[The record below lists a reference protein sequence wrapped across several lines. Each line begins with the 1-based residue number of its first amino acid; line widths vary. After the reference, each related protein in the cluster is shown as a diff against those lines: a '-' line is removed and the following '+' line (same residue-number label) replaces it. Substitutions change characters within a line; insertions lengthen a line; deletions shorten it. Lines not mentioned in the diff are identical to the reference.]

1 MRRSQFIGTA
11 LATAVLGISLAAT
24 GASDA
29 TARTLKS
36 AVGTATSSVQVY
48 THERFAKYVG
58 ENSDLKIKVFSLSLL
73 NLKETPPGIRDGIT
87 EMGFVLPP
95 YFPAEYANY
104 NLAADT
110 TMLVTSGERIK
121 SPGMAMAGALM
132 EYTFFNCPDCLTEFE
147 HQNQIY
153 LGGGSTP
160 DYVMLCT
167 QPMRTLDDLKGKKF
181 RSAAN
186 NFARWAEHFGGIA
199 VSIPAN
205 DVYEAMGQ
213 GVVDCAMMSATELS
227 NFSLFDVTK
236 AVTTGIPG
244 GVFAGVATNNV
255 NTRVWR
261 SLTKEQRA
269 TMIKGSA
276 FAQADF
282 TWKFYSDAKANLEAA
297 PDKDIEM
304 IEASSEMIAASEK
317 FVRDDME
324 TTAEQYERDYG
335 VSDAAAKI
343 EIMRELIEKW
353 KPLTEGLED
362 DAEGLAKVYWDEIY
376 SKIDPE
382 TYGMQ

>member
-1 MRRSQFIGTA
+1 MRNFPMMGSALAAAVLGAA
-11 LATAVLGISLAAT
+11 LATTTAT
-24 GASDA
+24 GAS
-29 TARTLKS
+29 ARTLKS

-48 THERFAKYVG
+48 THNRFAKYVE
-58 ENSDLKIKVFSLSLL
+58 ENSDLKIKVFALSLL

-110 TMLVTSGERIK
+110 TMLVTRGEPLE

-147 HQNQIY
+147 HQGQIY

-160 DYVMLCT
+160 DYVMLCS
-167 QPMRTLDDLKGKKF
+167 QPIRTLDDLKGKKF

-186 NFARWAEHFGGIA
+186 NFARWAEYFGGVA
-199 VSIPAN
+199 VSLPAN

-255 NTRVWR
+255 NTEVWR
-261 SLTKEQRA
+261 SLTTQQRA

-276 FAQADF
+276 YAQADF
-282 TWKFYSDAKANLEAA
+282 TWKFYADAKANLEAA
-297 PDKDIEM
+297 PSKGIE
-304 IEASSEMIAASEK
+304 IIKASPEIAAKSAE
-317 FVRDDME
+317 FVEQDMA
-324 TTAEQYERDYG
+324 TTAKQYERDYG
-335 VSDAAAKI
+335 VSDAAPKI
-343 EIMRELIEKW
+343 DIMRKLIKKW
-353 KPLTEGLED
+353 KPLAAGMANDPER
-362 DAEGLAKVYWDEIY
+362 LAQLYWDEIY

-382 TYGMQ
+382 TYGMK

>member
-1 MRRSQFIGTA
+1 MKRNRISKTA
-11 LATAVLGISLAAT
+11 LGVTAAGLAMA
-24 GASDA
+24 AIALPDA
-29 TARTLKS
+29 EARTLKS

-48 THERFAKYVG
+48 THERFAKYVE

-110 TMLVTSGERIK
+110 TMLVTTGERIE

-132 EYTFFNCPDCLTEFE
+132 EYAFFNCPDCQAEFE

-160 DYVMLCT
+160 AYMMLCS
-167 QPMRTLDDLKGKKF
+167 QPIRTLDDLKGKKF

-205 DVYEAMGQ
+205 DVYEALGQ

-227 NFSLFDVTK
+227 NFSLFDVTT
-236 AVTTGIPG
+236 AVNTGIPG

-261 SLTKEQRA
+261 SLTTEQRA

-282 TWKFYSDAKANLEAA
+282 TWKFYADAKENLEAA
-297 PDKDIEM
+297 PEKGIEI
-304 IEASSEMIAASEK
+304 IEATPEMIAASEK
-317 FVRDDME
+317 FVEGDMV
-324 TTAEQYERDYG
+324 TTAEQYKTDYG
-335 VSDAAAKI
+335 VNDAAAKI
-343 EIMRELIEKW
+343 EIMKKLIEKW
-353 KPLTEGLED
+353 KPLTEGLAD
-362 DAEGLAKVYWDEIY
+362 DPEALATVYWEEIY

>member
-1 MRRSQFIGTA
+1 MRKFPLVGSA
-11 LATAVLGISLAAT
+11 LATAVLGVALAASAAT
-24 GASDA
+24 GAS
-29 TARTLKS
+29 ARTLKS

-48 THERFAKYVG
+48 THNRFAKYVE
-58 ENSDLKIKVFSLSLL
+58 ENSDLKIKVFALSLL

-95 YFPAEYANY
+95 YFPAEYANF
-104 NLAADT
+104 NLGADT
-110 TMLVTSGERIK
+110 TMLVTSGEPLE

-132 EYTFFNCPDCLTEFE
+132 EYTFFNCPDCLTEFK
-147 HQNQIY
+147 QQGQIY

-167 QPMRTLDDLKGKKF
+167 QPIRTLDDLKGKKF

-186 NFARWAEHFGGIA
+186 NFARWAEYFGGIA
-199 VSIPAN
+199 VSLPAN

-255 NTRVWR
+255 NTEVWR
-261 SLTKEQRA
+261 SLTTEQRA
-269 TMIKGSA
+269 TMIKASA
-276 FAQADF
+276 YAQADF
-282 TWKFYSDAKANLEAA
+282 TWKFYADAKANLEAA
-297 PDKDIEM
+297 PSKGIE
-304 IEASSEMIAASEK
+304 IIKASPEIVAASEE
-317 FVRDDME
+317 FVKQDMK

-343 EIMRELIEKW
+343 EIMRKLIEKW
-353 KPLTEGLED
+353 KPLTEGMAD
-362 DAEGLAKVYWDEIY
+362 DTDRLAQLYWDEIY
-376 SKIDPE
+376 SKVDPA
-382 TYGMQ
+382 TYGMD